1 MCGGHHSVL
10 SLHEPG
16 PRHLPPLAGLGSL
29 ALQIVQSVSSRVEGF
44 VASAPLPL
52 QPQHFCWSP
61 SRCTPAVA
69 VGAGT
74 ATASSATFCD
84 LQEQHPHFWEIRAEL
99 LEQVREEWVD
109 NPHRCPLL
117 HRFHA
122 PAPGQVSVTLSLQHV
137 PHSHHQSGL
146 RTHCAHVVSWFSSP
160 TSRWVSPSRR
170 QLSVIMPIGLIP
182 PNQELCQTEE
192 HKVKDASAI
201 MALQPMDPDHITG
214 LALVRDCL
222 LQQNGPGHLDL
233 RLTARLSLAQSPSG
247 NYCSLGKR
255 PALQQEFDMR
265 VGHWSTRQR
274 RLALS
279 WKRSLR
285 FSDLGNRQSIGKI
298 YLGRHNGD
306 LRHSNSCSLHQHRQS
321 SCTAC
326 LTRRSSGRLFAKF
339 FDFRIHHHRP
349 PHEKTTTNKHTIR
362 RASTRLDS
370 AVGWEGHTSVARLKC
385 ILIPKED
392 RDTGVSPFFKL

>member
-1 MCGGHHSVL
+1 MGDGHHSVL

-84 LQEQHPHFWEIRAEL
+84 LQEQHTHFWEIRAEL

-109 NPHRCPLL
+109 TRIGVRCSTDSMPSSWASVSHLL
-117 HRFHA
+117 SPACPALA
-122 PAPGQVSVTLSLQHV
+122 PSEWLTHTL
-137 PHSHHQSGL
+137 
-146 RTHCAHVVSWFSSP
+146 RAHVVSWFSSP

-214 LALVRDCL
+214 LAIVRL
-222 LQQNGPGHLDL
+222 
-233 RLTARLSLAQSPSG
+233 PS
-247 NYCSLGKR
+247 STEWTR
-255 PALQQEFDMR
+255 P
-265 VGHWSTRQR
+265 S
-274 RLALS
+274 
-279 WKRSLR
+279 
-285 FSDLGNRQSIGKI
+285 
-298 YLGRHNGD
+298 
-306 LRHSNSCSLHQHRQS
+306 
-321 SCTAC
+321 
-326 LTRRSSGRLFAKF
+326 
-339 FDFRIHHHRP
+339 
-349 PHEKTTTNKHTIR
+349 
-362 RASTRLDS
+362 
-370 AVGWEGHTSVARLKC
+370 
-385 ILIPKED
+385 
-392 RDTGVSPFFKL
+392 